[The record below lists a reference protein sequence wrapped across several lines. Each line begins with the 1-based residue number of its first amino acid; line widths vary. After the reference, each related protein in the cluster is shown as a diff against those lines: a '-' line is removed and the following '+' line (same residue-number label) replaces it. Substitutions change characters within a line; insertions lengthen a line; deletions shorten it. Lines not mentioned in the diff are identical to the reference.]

1 MDIDNI
7 IQEAINQNVAI
18 KLIGKIRTELTSLKK
33 SLNNTDIFND
43 SINDEVKIFVKNL
56 SKFTE
61 NVCLVIVNCVKHNSL
76 NEANEMVRPSVIDF
90 NPYRLASKL
99 YTNLQNDL
107 SNGGLLGKFNT
118 NYNREDN
125 KKEING
131 NQKGMLKNLMFV
143 EYPKT
148 RKEFTTIDTKYQY
161 IFTRAKASG
170 LSIPRKIIDK
180 LDEIVNTIKNA

>member
-7 IQEAINQNVAI
+7 IQEAINQNIAI
-18 KLIGKIRTELTSLKK
+18 KLIDKIRTELTSLKK

-56 SKFTE
+56 NKFTE
-61 NVCLVIVNCVKHNSL
+61 NVCNAIVSCVKCNSL
-76 NEANEMVRPSVIDF
+76 NEANEMVRPSSINF
-90 NPYRLASKL
+90 NPYRLANKL

-107 SNGGLLGKFNT
+107 SNGGLFGKFKVNHSGKNNKET
-118 NYNREDN
+118 NNR
-125 KKEING
+125 
-131 NQKGMLKNLMFV
+131 NQKGLLKNLMFV
-143 EYPKT
+143 EYPKV
-148 RKEFTTIDTKYQY
+148 RKEFSIIDTKHQY